1 MLKPISNLLSRT
13 PWWGLIGFGL
23 GIIVLL
29 VLLAIP
35 INVLRLEARDT
46 TAAEGRA
53 IQREMDAAFGLNG
66 LALAESVVTIIQRL
80 GSDPVRRVELD
91 RALDEINRARND
103 LSNGTGLRHEAPVS
117 PVPPASPAL
126 PAKPLDE
133 AAMAQREQELEAAH
147 DAAISKYEAAVE
159 VREALERSRDDLQRI
174 LKQNE
179 VPVKDWPKS
188 LDPSV
193 EAALSTEH
201 AAKAAVDRARAKLN
215 QEMQSQSEEQARE
228 RAESLGTYELPEP
241 LRLEIREAVASDFFR
256 MVAGLVVVLLFI
268 PLFMVAVIAKF
279 FIGRARSL
287 QKLAEEKGTEAEHH
301 NIRRQLTEARLQALQ
316 AQVEPHFLYNT
327 LANVQALIETDPAAA
342 NTMVGHLIDYLRA
355 ALPKMRENI
364 STVAQEVELASA
376 YLNILKMRM
385 GERLEFSIDIGDQSG
400 TRAMPPLMLPSLVE
414 NAIKHGLEPVREGGR
429 IDIRAYI
436 DGNRLIVTVTDNGRG
451 MRLVNAG
458 SDGVGLSN
466 IRERLSALYGE
477 AASLELQ
484 DNTPRGV
491 VARISVPLALPQM
504 VAATEKIDM
513 AASNAEAHHPVGGS
527 AATAKSAPARFFA
540 RLGSFLQSAHGVW
553 QRFLIATYSVLM
565 IGIGI
570 AFLGAWV
577 GQMFDLLPL
586 EIVTDAV
593 NLQFT
598 GVGGTVLSGLTL
610 LAVYG
615 LLSLVLLLVFLLL
628 YGMGFVVTGMILL
641 APVML
646 AISVL
651 TPLVPLLIVGLLIYL
666 LVRRKNP

>member
-23 GIIVLL
+23 GTIVLL

-117 PVPPASPAL
+117 PVPPAPPAL

-466 IRERLSALYGE
+466 VRERLSALYGE

-513 AASNAEAHHPVGGS
+513 AATNAEAHHPVGGS
-527 AATAKSAPARFFA
+527 AATPKSAPARFFA

-593 NLQFT
+593 NLQFI

>member
-23 GIIVLL
+23 GTIVLL

-117 PVPPASPAL
+117 PVPPAPPAL

-147 DAAISKYEAAVE
+147 DAAINKYEAAVE

-466 IRERLSALYGE
+466 VRERLSALYGE

-513 AASNAEAHHPVGGS
+513 AATNAEAHHPVGGS
-527 AATAKSAPARFFA
+527 AATPKSAPARFFA

>member
-117 PVPPASPAL
+117 PVPPAPPAL

-147 DAAISKYEAAVE
+147 DAAINKYEAAVE

-477 AASLELQ
+477 AASLELE

-491 VARISVPLALPQM
+491 VARISVPLALPQLA
-504 VAATEKIDM
+504 AATEQIDM
-513 AASNAEAHHPVGGS
+513 AATNAEAHHPVGGS

-540 RLGSFLQSAHGVW
+540 QLGSFLQSAHGVW

-610 LAVYG
+610 LAIYG

>member
-1 MLKPISNLLSRT
+1 MLKPISNLLNRT

-23 GIIVLL
+23 GTIVLL
-29 VLLAIP
+29 VLLAVP
-35 INVLRLEARDT
+35 INVLRLEARDS

-53 IQREMDAAFGLNG
+53 IQREMDAAFGLNALG
-66 LALAESVVTIIQRL
+66 LAESVVTLIQRL

-103 LSNGTGLRHEAPVS
+103 LSTGSGLRREL
-117 PVPPASPAL
+117 PVPPVPPITPAL

-133 AAMAQREQELEAAH
+133 EALALREQELDAAH
-147 DAAISKYEAAVE
+147 DAAIRKYEAAVE

-174 LKQNE
+174 LKQND
-179 VPVKDWPKS
+179 VPLKEWPKS

-193 EAALSTEH
+193 DAALATEN

-215 QEMQSQSEEQARE
+215 QEMQAQSEQQARE
-228 RAESLGTYELPEP
+228 SVQSFGTYELPEP
-241 LRLEIREAVASDFFR
+241 LRQEIRKAVASDFFR
-256 MVAGLVVVLLFI
+256 MVAGLIVLLLFI

-287 QKLAEEKGTEAEHH
+287 QKLAEEKGSEAEYH

-327 LANVQALIETDPAAA
+327 LANVQALIETDPPAA
-342 NTMVGHLIDYLRA
+342 NLMVGHLIDYLRA

-364 STVAQEVELASA
+364 STVVQEVELARA

-385 GERLEFSIDIGDQSG
+385 GNRLEFSIDIGDQSG
-400 TRAMPPLMLPSLVE
+400 TSAMPPLMLPSLVE

-429 IDIRAYI
+429 IEISTRIEGD
-436 DGNRLIVTVTDNGRG
+436 RLIVTVTDNGRG
-451 MRLVNAG
+451 MSLVKAS

-466 IRERLSALYGE
+466 IRERLLALYGG
-477 AASLELQ
+477 AASLALE
-484 DNTPRGV
+484 DNSPRGV
-491 VARISVPLALPQM
+491 VARISVPLALPQLVKSTEQAGM
-504 VAATEKIDM
+504 SAT
-513 AASNAEAHHPVGGS
+513 S
-527 AATAKSAPARFFA
+527 AATHTLARGSAVTKKSAPARFFA
-540 RLGSFLQSAHGVW
+540 RLGAFLKGAHEVW

-570 AFLGAWV
+570 AFVGAWV
-577 GQMFDLLPL
+577 AQIFDLLPM

-598 GVGGTVLSGLTL
+598 GVGGTVLTGLIL

-615 LLSLVLLLVFLLL
+615 ILSLVLLIVFLLL
-628 YGMGFVVTGMILL
+628 YGIGFVVAGMILL

>member
-23 GIIVLL
+23 GTIVLL

-117 PVPPASPAL
+117 PVPPAPPAL

-147 DAAISKYEAAVE
+147 DAAINKYEAAVE

-513 AASNAEAHHPVGGS
+513 AATNAEAHHPVGGS
-527 AATAKSAPARFFA
+527 AATPKSAPARFFA

>member
-23 GIIVLL
+23 GTIVLL

-117 PVPPASPAL
+117 PVPPAPPAL

-147 DAAISKYEAAVE
+147 DAAINKYEAAVE

-513 AASNAEAHHPVGGS
+513 AATNAEAHHPVGGS
-527 AATAKSAPARFFA
+527 AATPKSAPARFFA

-593 NLQFT
+593 NLQFI

>member
-23 GIIVLL
+23 GTIVLL

-117 PVPPASPAL
+117 PVPPAPPAL

-147 DAAISKYEAAVE
+147 DAAINKYEAAVE

-193 EAALSTEH
+193 EAALGTEH

-466 IRERLSALYGE
+466 VRERLSALYGE

-513 AASNAEAHHPVGGS
+513 AATNAEAHHPVGGS
-527 AATAKSAPARFFA
+527 AATPKSAPARFFA